1 MLTLQQLYELGKANG
16 IDIYSGIS
24 LPTNS
29 PLDRSVLINTIIMRC
44 GLNIPMYAD
53 PAVMAAAIS
62 VWSAK
67 NQYTFEHVAKIYE
80 ASYSPIENYDRYE
93 DISTTTDRKVKDD
106 TTGIGTKKETIN
118 NNSTVT
124 TDSDT
129 TDTHT
134 TSHTGSDTNA
144 VTHTGYDTT
153 DVETTTS
160 AYDASTYEPDSKTS
174 TTYTPGATDT
184 TTFTPG
190 STDTVTGGTTE
201 DTTVTNNGTSSRN
214 TTSNSTTNKD
224 VAESEKVKHTGH
236 LRGNIG
242 VTTATQMETE
252 EYEFIK
258 NYNPYDF
265 ISGLFENDLTLYVF

>member
-16 IDIYSGIS
+16 VDIYSGIK
-24 LPTNS
+24 LPNKS

-62 VWSAK
+62 IWSAK

-93 DISTTTDRKVKDD
+93 DINTTTDRKVKDD

-144 VTHTGYDTT
+144 VTHTGFDTT

-214 TTSNSTTNKD
+214 TTSNSTTNKG
-224 VAESEKVKHTGH
+224 VTENEKVKHTGH

-265 ISGLFENDLTLYVF
+265 ISGLFENDLTLYIF

>member
-1 MLTLQQLYELGKANG
+1 MLTLQQLYELGKSNG

-24 LPTNS
+24 LPKNS
-29 PLDRSVLINTIIMRC
+29 PLNRNILINTIIMRC

-53 PAVMAAAIS
+53 PSVMAAAIS
-62 VWSAK
+62 IWSAK

-106 TTGIGTKKETIN
+106 TTGTGTKKETIK

-134 TSHTGSDTNA
+134 TSHTGFDTNA

-153 DVETTTS
+153 DVETKTS
-160 AYDASTYEPDSKTS
+160 AYDANTYEPDSKTS

-190 STDTVTGGTTE
+190 STDTITGGTTE
-201 DTTVTNNGTSSRN
+201 DTTVTNDGTSSRN
-214 TTSNSTTNKD
+214 TTSNSTTNKG
-224 VAESEKVKHTGH
+224 VTENEKVKHTGH